1 MARMASRIPD
11 MATPCMV
18 VMAAAP
24 APMETRLMEAM
35 EPPIAVTEIQPMVAM
50 ERQAVPMGTQL
61 TAPMV
66 AAVHVM
72 EIKFTATELR

>member
-1 MARMASRIPD
+1 MARMASHIPD
-11 MATPCMV
+11 MATPFMV
-18 VMAAAP
+18 VMAVAT
-24 APMETRLMEAM
+24 APMGTRLMEAM
-35 EPPIAVTEIQPMVAM
+35 EIPIAVTEIQPMVAM

-72 EIKFTATELR
+72 EIRSTATELR